1 MSCSASSLPYARC
14 QHCGCMHRGNAGTIF
29 GDRQV
34 RVQNSFTSHWGC
46 SDSPND
52 GQVLWVKG
60 RDSAPLSANPVLCPP
75 AAAGPSHG
83 SASAPAFPHSCAGAP
98 LPAARGPALPESS
111 TARLS
116 PRDGNSGVLQL
127 QGEKITMKKKNSR
140 GMKLMDAFVRLV
152 LAFWSSAVLI
162 GRDMVAIKA
171 NELTNIYIFSFE
183 SKPALIRNQ
192 KEKKLWHFQ

>member
-14 QHCGCMHRGNAGTIF
+14 QHCDCMHRGNAGTQSVF

-127 QGEKITMKKKNSR
+127 QGEKITIKKKRTAEAWNWWMPSC
-140 GMKLMDAFVRLV
+140 V
-152 LAFWSSAVLI
+152 
-162 GRDMVAIKA
+162 
-171 NELTNIYIFSFE
+171 
-183 SKPALIRNQ
+183 
-192 KEKKLWHFQ
+192 